1 MGRKKK
7 EIMKILLVGMAD
19 SIHLSRWISQFDSSD
34 LIFEVVSASPHRRV
48 QKGISERAR
57 KSNRVSITW
66 FSRVFSLPMWIADR
80 FLSDWV
86 RGAYIAWRIRR
97 FNPEIVHIHELQN
110 AGYATRR
117 AFQLLKKRQPKLIV
131 TNYGSEIVWFSKF
144 PKHKAKIKA
153 LLDIADGFSAECT
166 RDYNLAAQISS
177 GYQTLPLMPVAGGL
191 AKFTGPERVRNKIS
205 IKGYENHWGKAI
217 VALETVAG
225 LGARLGNLE
234 IVLYSCNAPVLRAA
248 KKLSKSTG
256 MKITTYK
263 KGALSH
269 NEVMD
274 LFQSSLI
281 YVGHSLSDGISTSMV
296 EAMAMGAIPVQTN
309 TSCAQ
314 EWVVDKK
321 TGFIFTP
328 NDLEAL
334 RSAVLDIIEGKFD
347 SEAARAENYAVIDSR
362 YNPDKL
368 SLIAAGYYQSLTASA

>member
-1 MGRKKK
+1 MR
-7 EIMKILLVGMAD
+7 IMLVGMAD
-19 SIHLSRWISQFDSSD
+19 SIHLARWLSQFDSSG
-34 LIFEVVSASPHRRV
+34 ITFEIVSASPHRRV
-48 QKGISERAR
+48 QAGISKRAR
-57 KSNRVSITW
+57 ESNRVSITW
-66 FSRVFSLPMWIADR
+66 FSRVFSLPMWILDR

-86 RGAYIAWRIRR
+86 RGAFIAWRIRQ
-97 FNPEIVHIHELQN
+97 FNPEIVHVHELQN

-117 AFQLLKKRQPKLIV
+117 AFQFLKKRRPKLIV

-177 GYQTLPLMPVAGGL
+177 GYQKLPLMPVAGGL
-191 AKFTGPERVRNKIS
+191 ARFTGPEVLRNKIT

-217 VALETVAG
+217 VALEAVTG
-225 LGARLGNLE
+225 LGKSLGNLE
-234 IVLYSCNAPVLRAA
+234 IVLYSCNGPVIRAA

-256 MKITTYK
+256 MKITTFK

-269 NEVMD
+269 SQVMEI
-274 LFQSSLI
+274 FKSSLI

-314 EWVVDKK
+314 EWIVDKK

-328 NDLEAL
+328 NDLDAL

-347 SEAARAENYAVIDSR
+347 SQAARAENYAVIDSR

-368 SLIAAGYYQSLTASA
+368 SLVAAGYYQSLIASN

>member
-1 MGRKKK
+1 MR
-7 EIMKILLVGMAD
+7 ILLVGMAD

-48 QKGISERAR
+48 QTGISERAR

-117 AFQLLKKRQPKLIV
+117 AFQLLKKRKPKLIV

-191 AKFTGPERVRNKIS
+191 AKFTGPEGVRNKIA

-217 VALETVAG
+217 AALETVSG
-225 LGARLGNLE
+225 LGASLGNLE
-234 IVLYSCNAPVLRAA
+234 IVLYSSNAPVLRAA

-256 MKITTYK
+256 MKITTHK

-269 NEVMD
+269 SQVMD
-274 LFQSSLI
+274 LFKSSLI

-309 TSCAQ
+309 TSCAK
-314 EWVVDKK
+314 EWLVDKK

-328 NDLEAL
+328 NDLDAL
-334 RSAVLDIIEGKFD
+334 RSAVLDIIEGRFD

>member
-1 MGRKKK
+1 
-7 EIMKILLVGMAD
+7 
-19 SIHLSRWISQFDSSD
+19 
-34 LIFEVVSASPHRRV
+34 
-48 QKGISERAR
+48 
-57 KSNRVSITW
+57 
-66 FSRVFSLPMWIADR
+66 
-80 FLSDWV
+80 
-86 RGAYIAWRIRR
+86 
-97 FNPEIVHIHELQN
+97 
-110 AGYATRR
+110 
-117 AFQLLKKRQPKLIV
+117 
-131 TNYGSEIVWFSKF
+131 
-144 PKHKAKIKA
+144 
-153 LLDIADGFSAECT
+153 
-166 RDYNLAAQISS
+166 
-177 GYQTLPLMPVAGGL
+177 MPVAGGL
-191 AKFTGPERVRNKIS
+191 AKFTGPERVRNKIT

-217 VALETVAG
+217 AALEAVAG
-225 LGARLGNLE
+225 LGAKLGNLE

-248 KKLSKSTG
+248 RKLSKSTG

>member
-1 MGRKKK
+1 MR
-7 EIMKILLVGMAD
+7 ILLVGMAD
-19 SIHLSRWISQFDSSD
+19 SIHLSRWISQFDTSD
-34 LIFEVVSASPHRRV
+34 LIFEVVSASPHRRI
-48 QKGISERAR
+48 QAGISERAR

-86 RGAYIAWRIRR
+86 RGAYIAWRILR
-97 FNPEIVHIHELQN
+97 FNPDIVHIHELQN

-117 AFQLLKKRQPKLIV
+117 AYQLLGKRKPKLIV

-153 LLDIADGFSAECT
+153 LLDLADGFSAECT
-166 RDYNLAAQISS
+166 RDYNLAAQLSS

-191 AKFTGPERVRNKIS
+191 ARFTGPERVRNKIT
-205 IKGYENHWGKAI
+205 IKGYENHWGKAL
-217 VALETVAG
+217 VALEAVSG
-225 LGARLGNLE
+225 LGANLGNLE

-269 NEVMD
+269 AQVMD

-281 YVGHSLSDGISTSMV
+281 YVGHSLSDGISTSML
-296 EAMAMGAIPVQTN
+296 EAMAMGAIPIQTN

-321 TGFIFTP
+321 TGFIFAP
-328 NDLEAL
+328 NDLETL
-334 RSAVLDIIEGKFD
+334 TKAVVDIVSGVFD
-347 SEAARAENYAVIDSR
+347 AKAARAENYAVIDSR

-368 SLIAAGYYQSLTASA
+368 SLVAAGYYQSLTPSA